1 MNAEQ
6 QLKYIAAL
14 FQPGDGL
21 IIAKGHPSNIVFN
34 ASYGPEYKPVSADY
48 ICVNPIKG
56 QKLDRNATAYKS
68 FLLEFDGVSIG
79 HQLTL
84 IDHLKQIIPVRTVV
98 SSGNKSIHA
107 VISLIDDLGFAIG
120 TDQGTEAY
128 KAMHKALRLASEVYL
143 KPYVTETITSTSLID
158 ASNCNAS
165 RFTRLGGGTNNFHK
179 RPETPASTQSLLEV
193 GNLISCAELV
203 EFVSKYKPYTPAST
217 VFTGIVK
224 AGNFAKTLE
233 ANKSLGTL
241 YRKLNNP
248 KSWAA
253 ENGNHPEIFKLTCWA
268 IEATNVSYLEFHS
281 YIQQTIVPHLLTL
294 NYSSDRVDAAVK
306 GAYNYMATGGSNE

>member
-34 ASYGPEYKPVSADY
+34 GPYTADFKPLNADY
-48 ICVNPIKG
+48 ICINPIQVTKV
-56 QKLDRNATAYKS
+56 DRNVTYYRS
-68 FLLEFDGVSIG
+68 FLLEFDGVSIA
-79 HQLTL
+79 HQLAL
-84 IDHLKQIIPVRTVV
+84 IGHLKQVIPVRTVV

-107 VISLIDDLGFAIG
+107 VISLIDLGFAVG

-128 KAMHKALRLASEVYL
+128 KAMHKALRLASEAYL
-143 KPYVTETITSTSLID
+143 KPFVTETINSTSLID
-158 ASNCNAS
+158 PSNCNAS

-179 RPETPASTQSLLEV
+179 KPETPASTQSLLEV

-217 VFTGIVK
+217 VFVGISK
-224 AGNFAKTLE
+224 SSTFAKTLE
-233 ANKSLGTL
+233 SNKSLGTL
-241 YRKLNNP
+241 HRKLNHP

-268 IEATNVSYLEFHS
+268 IEATGVHYPEFHS